1 LVKIE
6 NKSYAYLTSFG
17 LSPPNQKSAYLSVRK
32 NYMTFFQSISYAI
45 EFVAPAL
52 SSKAYLK
59 NALIKDI

>member
-1 LVKIE
+1 
-6 NKSYAYLTSFG
+6 
-17 LSPPNQKSAYLSVRK
+17 
-32 NYMTFFQSISYAI
+32 MTFFQSISYAI